1 MHNLEVLYSSYISL
15 QVAKK
20 NGLPKEEKTS
30 IREDDAKIKKVTLI
44 KTVGGRTMFL
54 KNVNLSSC
62 STNIY
67 YFVGV
72 RYF

>member
-15 QVAKK
+15 QVAKE
-20 NGLPKEEKTS
+20 NGLTKEEKSS
-30 IREDDAKIKKVTLI
+30 IREDDAKINKVTLI
-44 KTVGGRTMFL
+44 RTLGGRTMFL

-67 YFVGV
+67 SFVGV
-72 RYF
+72 R